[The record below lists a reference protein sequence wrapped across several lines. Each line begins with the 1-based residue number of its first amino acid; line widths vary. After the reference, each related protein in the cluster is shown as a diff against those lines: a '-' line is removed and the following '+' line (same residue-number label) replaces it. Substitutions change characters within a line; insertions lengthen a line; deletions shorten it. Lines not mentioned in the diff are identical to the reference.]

1 MAKNIGA
8 TLSLKDNGFFSTIKN
23 ATSSLNGFQKHTTN
37 ATGNLKKMGTQGK
50 ATGDS
55 LASLAKKA
63 LGVVAAYASFRQ
75 VISIG
80 KECVDLAMKAEEAN
94 VRLNTIM
101 DQIPGITG
109 KAKESVASL
118 CKEMSQQTT
127 ISATAQKSG
136 ASQLASFQMSADSIE
151 KLLPQLNNLAVANY
165 GVNVS
170 SDQMI
175 QAANMLGKAYSGQT
189 GALSRAGIVMTDAQA
204 KMLKTGDD
212 ATKTAA
218 LVEILQQNFGD
229 LAKEMANT
237 NEGRI
242 LRLKNA
248 VAGIKTTVGQALLP
262 AVTTVVGYVADKIP
276 AIMSLVEGA
285 IEKVK
290 VPLIWIKDN
299 AIPPLITAFGAV
311 KDYVVSAFD
320 NIKNAIEQN
329 SDKVNGL
336 GTVASNIG
344 TVLKNAFELCKPTL
358 IWLKDTALPALVNV
372 FGTVLNAIT
381 GIANFFVNNWSLIAP
396 IIIGITAAI
405 VAYKAI
411 VLVVNIVTQAWTA
424 IQTVL
429 NIVLTANP
437 IGIIIVAIGALIAI
451 AVALW
456 MNWDSICQWCM
467 SAFGAVK
474 DFFVS
479 VGTAIG
485 DFFVGLW
492 NGIKDTAV
500 SVWTGITGF
509 LSGAWNTISS
519 AVTSVFTGIG
529 NTIKNVWNGI
539 VNTIKGAINKIIGGI
554 NGMIRGAVNGINGLI
569 NGINNVTGAVGI
581 PAIPTFTAPQIPLLA
596 NGGIIRT
603 AGSVIV
609 GEKGPEML
617 TLQKGAQVTPL
628 NKTTNTNNNE
638 FNIYINADG
647 KSVDT
652 IVNELVPKL
661 KLALAN
667 L

>member
-8 TLSLKDNGFFSTIKN
+8 TLSIKDNGFTAALKKAN
-23 ATSSLNGFQKHTTN
+23 TNLNLFKTHTTN
-37 ATGNLKKMGTQGK
+37 ATGNVKKMASGAK
-50 ATGDS
+50 SAGDS
-55 LASLAKKA
+55 IAGLAKKVA
-63 LGVVAAYASFRQ
+63 GAVAAYVSIRE
-75 VISIG
+75 VISVG
-80 KECVDLAMKAEEAN
+80 KECISLAQKAEEST

-109 KAKESVASL
+109 KAKESVANL
-118 CKEMSQQTT
+118 CKEMSNQTT
-127 ISATAQKSG
+127 IGATAQRSG

-165 GVNVS
+165 GVNVTS
-170 SDQMI
+170 EQMI
-175 QAANMLGKAYSGQT
+175 QSANMLGKAYSGQT

-204 KMLKTGDD
+204 KILKTGDD
-212 ATKTAA
+212 AQKSAA

-229 LAKEMANT
+229 LAKQMANT

-242 LRLKNA
+242 IRLKNA
-248 VAGIKTTVGQALLP
+248 VAGIKVTVGQALLP
-262 AVTTVVGYVADKIP
+262 AVTTIVGYVADKIP
-276 AIMSLVEGA
+276 AITAVVERA
-285 IEKVK
+285 MEKVK
-290 VPLIWIKDN
+290 GPLIWIKDN
-299 AIPPLITAFGAV
+299 ALPPLISAFGAV
-311 KDYVVSAFD
+311 KDYVVDAFD
-320 NIKNAIEQN
+320 NIKGAIEQN
-329 SDKVNGL
+329 SDKINGL
-336 GTVASNIG
+336 GSVASNIG
-344 TVLKNAFELCKPTL
+344 AVLKKAFELCKPTL
-358 IWLKDTALPALVNV
+358 IWIKDTALPGLVNI
-372 FGTVLNAIT
+372 FGSVLIAIT
-381 GIANFFVNNWSLIAP
+381 GVADFFVNNWSLIAP
-396 IIIGITAAI
+396 IIAGITGAI
-405 VAYKAI
+405 LAYKAI
-411 VLVVNIVTQAWTA
+411 VVVVNVVTKIWTVA
-424 IQTVL
+424 QMVL
-429 NIVLTANP
+429 NAVLTANP

-467 SAFGAVK
+467 TAFGVVK

-479 VGTAIG
+479 VGSAIG
-485 DFFVGLW
+485 EFFVGLW

-500 SVWTGITGF
+500 SVWTGITSF

-539 VNTIKGAINKIIGGI
+539 VNSIKGAINKIIGAI
-554 NGMIRGAVNGINGLI
+554 NGMIRGAVSGINGLI

-596 NGGIIRT
+596 NGGIVRT
-603 AGSVIV
+603 PGSVIV

-628 NKTTNTNNNE
+628 NKTTNTNNNV
-638 FNIYINADG
+638 FYITVNADG
-647 KSVDT
+647 KPVDA